1 MESINYTE
9 KILTFNLLV
18 GNSDGDKALNY
29 LTKANWDETKAAI
42 LYNKDK
48 ESKIKKSSF
57 YDYYD
62 YKPISNTNRINNINN
77 NSLLSYSNVNRIN
90 NINNN
95 SLLSYSYN
103 NINNINNYSNFN
115 DILFGSK
122 NEKTKVDLQKL
133 NTFPECPIFEK
144 KFIHNFAI
152 FKVDNNKYYRKF
164 SFYMKCTLS
173 YRDFIYRLKNN
184 VGIILLFSDSTVDN
198 AVQVLRNITNNEL
211 TRDLINNR
219 TVILPLSNN
228 TLEGSQLCKRI
239 NLKSKRNDF
248 PSILICFYKNERNFA
263 LIGDIKNVMDN
274 MPNLSNTLLQAFDLF
289 IEDKSLEPF
298 TSTFSSIID
307 PPKNNR
313 NKNKIINSNPY
324 DYSENFNGPSNS
336 NKIINDNIINNY
348 NNINIINQ
356 PNNYINDYQNNN
368 INNIINQPNNFI
380 NDYQY
385 NNFINDFSNRNSNNN
400 RKSNNNSY
408 NLIND
413 NNNYLSENL
422 NKNSK
427 VKRDSYS
434 YMTDGEVLVKQEN
447 EIKKLENIVEK
458 KRLEEEKK
466 EKEKKEE
473 EDKIKQEELMQKMQ
487 VESLV
492 KLLPKEP
499 SDEDPNKCTILFRF
513 PDGEK
518 VVERKFLKTDIVALL
533 YLYIKS
539 LGREI
544 YTENNENHFSLI
556 QSFPF
561 KNLDEVQSNTL
572 EQEGLYPNA
581 MLQIKVFE

>member
-1 MESINYTE
+1 MENINYSE

-18 GNSDGDKALNY
+18 GNSDEDKALKY
-29 LTKANWDETKAAI
+29 LTEANWDETKAAI

-77 NSLLSYSNVNRIN
+77 ID
-90 NINNN
+90 
-95 SLLSYSYN
+95 
-103 NINNINNYSNFN
+103 NYSNFN

-122 NEKTKVDLQKL
+122 NKKSKIDLNKL
-133 NTFPECPIFEK
+133 NNYPELPIFEK
-144 KFIHNFAI
+144 KFIHKFALM
-152 FKVDNNKYYRKF
+152 KVDNNIYYRKF
-164 SFYMKCTLS
+164 SFYLKCTLS
-173 YRDFIYRLKNN
+173 YNDFIYKLKNN
-184 VGIILLFSDSTVDN
+184 VGIILLFSDSTVEN
-198 AVQVLRNITNNEL
+198 AVTILRNITHNDL

-228 TLEGSQLCKRI
+228 TLEGTQLCKR
-239 NLKSKRNDF
+239 LKLKTKRNDF
-248 PSILICFYKNERNFA
+248 PTILICFYKNERNFA
-263 LIGDIKNVMDN
+263 LIGDIKNVMEN
-274 MPNLSNTLLQAFDLF
+274 MHNLSNTLLQAFDLF
-289 IEDKSLEPF
+289 IEDKNSDPF
-298 TSTFSSIID
+298 TSTFSPIID
-307 PPKNNR
+307 PPKSNR

-324 DYSENFNGPSNS
+324 EYSENFNLPSNS
-336 NKIINDNIINNY
+336 NKIINDNIIN
-348 NNINIINQ
+348 
-356 PNNYINDYQNNN
+356 NNN

-385 NNFINDFSNRNSNNN
+385 NNINNIINQPNNFINDYQYNNIINDFSNRNSNSIGNSNN
-400 RKSNNNSY
+400 KSN

-413 NNNYLSENL
+413 NNNYLSEGL
-422 NKNSK
+422 NRNSK
-427 VKRDSYS
+427 MKRDSYS
-434 YMTDGEVLVKQEN
+434 YMTDGEILAKQES
-447 EIKKLENIVEK
+447 EIKKLENMVEQ

-473 EDKIKQEELMQKMQ
+473 EDMKNQEELMQKIQ

-499 SDEDPNKCTILFRF
+499 DDDDPNKCTILFRF

-518 VVERKFLKTDIVALL
+518 VVQRKFLKTDIVALL

-544 YTENNENHFSLI
+544 YEENNENHFSLI

-581 MLQIKVFE
+581 MLQIKAID

>member
-1 MESINYTE
+1 MENINYSE

-18 GNSDGDKALNY
+18 GNSDEDKALKY
-29 LTKANWDETKAAI
+29 LTEANWDETKAAI

-48 ESKIKKSSF
+48 ESKINKSSF

-77 NSLLSYSNVNRIN
+77 ID
-90 NINNN
+90 
-95 SLLSYSYN
+95 
-103 NINNINNYSNFN
+103 NYSNFN

-122 NEKTKVDLQKL
+122 NKKSKIDLNKL
-133 NTFPECPIFEK
+133 NNYPELPIFEK
-144 KFIHNFAI
+144 KFIHKFALM
-152 FKVDNNKYYRKF
+152 KVDNNIYYRKF
-164 SFYMKCTLS
+164 SFYLKCTLS
-173 YRDFIYRLKNN
+173 YNDFIYKLKNN
-184 VGIILLFSDSTVDN
+184 VGIILLFSDSTVEN
-198 AVQVLRNITNNEL
+198 AVTILRNITHNDL

-228 TLEGSQLCKRI
+228 TLEGTQLCKR
-239 NLKSKRNDF
+239 LKLKTKRNDF
-248 PSILICFYKNERNFA
+248 PTILICFYKNERNFA

-274 MPNLSNTLLQAFDLF
+274 MHNLSNTLLQAFDLF
-289 IEDKSLEPF
+289 IEDKNSDPF
-298 TSTFSSIID
+298 TSTFSPIID
-307 PPKNNR
+307 PPKSNR

-324 DYSENFNGPSNS
+324 EYSENFNFPGNS
-336 NKIINDNIINNY
+336 NKIINDNIIN
-348 NNINIINQ
+348 
-356 PNNYINDYQNNN
+356 NNN

-385 NNFINDFSNRNSNNN
+385 NNINNIINQPNNFINDYQYNNIINDCSNRNSNSIGNSNN
-400 RKSNNNSY
+400 KSN

-413 NNNYLSENL
+413 NNNYLSEGL
-422 NKNSK
+422 NRNSK
-427 VKRDSYS
+427 MKRDSYS
-434 YMTDGEVLVKQEN
+434 YMTDGEILAKQES
-447 EIKKLENIVEK
+447 EIKKLENMVEQ

-473 EDKIKQEELMQKMQ
+473 EDMKNQEELMQKIQ

-499 SDEDPNKCTILFRF
+499 DDDDPNKCTILFRF

-518 VVERKFLKTDIVALL
+518 VVQRKFLKTDIVALL

-544 YTENNENHFSLI
+544 YEENNENHFSLI

-581 MLQIKVFE
+581 MLQIKAID

>member
-1 MESINYTE
+1 MENINYSE

-18 GNSDGDKALNY
+18 GNSDEDKALKY
-29 LTKANWDETKAAI
+29 LTEANWDETKAAI

-48 ESKIKKSSF
+48 ESKINKSSF

-77 NSLLSYSNVNRIN
+77 ID
-90 NINNN
+90 
-95 SLLSYSYN
+95 
-103 NINNINNYSNFN
+103 NYSNFN

-122 NEKTKVDLQKL
+122 NKKSKIDLNKL
-133 NTFPECPIFEK
+133 NNYPELPIFEK
-144 KFIHNFAI
+144 KFIHKFALM
-152 FKVDNNKYYRKF
+152 KVDNNIYYRKF
-164 SFYMKCTLS
+164 SFYLKCTLS
-173 YRDFIYRLKNN
+173 YNDFIYKLKNN
-184 VGIILLFSDSTVDN
+184 VGIILLFSDSTVEN
-198 AVQVLRNITNNEL
+198 AVTILRNITHNDL
-211 TRDLINNR
+211 TRDLINDR

-228 TLEGSQLCKRI
+228 TLEGTQLCKR
-239 NLKSKRNDF
+239 LKLKTKRNDF
-248 PSILICFYKNERNFA
+248 PTILICFYKNERNFA

-274 MPNLSNTLLQAFDLF
+274 MHNLSNTLLQAFDLF
-289 IEDKSLEPF
+289 IEDKNSDPF
-298 TSTFSSIID
+298 TSAFSPIID
-307 PPKNNR
+307 PPKSNR

-324 DYSENFNGPSNS
+324 EYSENFNLPSNS
-336 NKIINDNIINNY
+336 NKIINDNIIN
-348 NNINIINQ
+348 
-356 PNNYINDYQNNN
+356 NNN

-385 NNFINDFSNRNSNNN
+385 NNINNIINQPNNFINDYQYNNIINDFSNRNSNSIGNSNN
-400 RKSNNNSY
+400 KSN

-413 NNNYLSENL
+413 NNNYLSEGL
-422 NKNSK
+422 NRNSK
-427 VKRDSYS
+427 MKRDSYS
-434 YMTDGEVLVKQEN
+434 YMTDGEILAKQES
-447 EIKKLENIVEK
+447 EIKKLENMVEQ

-473 EDKIKQEELMQKMQ
+473 EDMKNQEELMQKIQ

-499 SDEDPNKCTILFRF
+499 DDDDPNKCTILFRF

-518 VVERKFLKTDIVALL
+518 VVQRKFLKTDIVALL

-544 YTENNENHFSLI
+544 YEENNENHFSLI

-581 MLQIKVFE
+581 MLQIKAID

>member
-1 MESINYTE
+1 MENINYSE

-18 GNSDGDKALNY
+18 GNSDEDKALKY
-29 LTKANWDETKAAI
+29 LTEANWDETKAAI

-48 ESKIKKSSF
+48 ESKINKSSF

-77 NSLLSYSNVNRIN
+77 ID
-90 NINNN
+90 
-95 SLLSYSYN
+95 
-103 NINNINNYSNFN
+103 NYSNFN

-122 NEKTKVDLQKL
+122 NKKSKIDLNKL
-133 NTFPECPIFEK
+133 NNYPELPIFEK
-144 KFIHNFAI
+144 KFIHKFALM
-152 FKVDNNKYYRKF
+152 KVDNNIYYRKF
-164 SFYMKCTLS
+164 SFYLKCTLS
-173 YRDFIYRLKNN
+173 YNDFIYKLKNN
-184 VGIILLFSDSTVDN
+184 VGIILLFSDSTVEN
-198 AVQVLRNITNNEL
+198 AVTILRNITHNDL
-211 TRDLINNR
+211 TRDLINDR

-228 TLEGSQLCKRI
+228 TLEGTQLCKR
-239 NLKSKRNDF
+239 LKLKTKRNDF
-248 PSILICFYKNERNFA
+248 PTILICFYKNERNFA

-274 MPNLSNTLLQAFDLF
+274 MHNLSNTLLQAFDLF
-289 IEDKSLEPF
+289 IEDKNSDPF
-298 TSTFSSIID
+298 TSTFSPIID
-307 PPKNNR
+307 PPKSNR

-324 DYSENFNGPSNS
+324 EYSENFNLPSNS
-336 NKIINDNIINNY
+336 NKIINDNIINN
-348 NNINIINQ
+348 NNIINQ
-356 PNNYINDYQNNN
+356 PNNFINDYQYNN

-385 NNFINDFSNRNSNNN
+385 NNIINDFSNRNSNSIGNSNN
-400 RKSNNNSY
+400 KSN

-413 NNNYLSENL
+413 NNNYLSEGL
-422 NKNSK
+422 NRNSK
-427 VKRDSYS
+427 MKRDSYS
-434 YMTDGEVLVKQEN
+434 YMTDGEILAKQES
-447 EIKKLENIVEK
+447 EIKKLENMVEQ

-473 EDKIKQEELMQKMQ
+473 EDMKNQEELMQKIQ

-499 SDEDPNKCTILFRF
+499 DDDDPNKCTILFRF

-518 VVERKFLKTDIVALL
+518 VVQRKFLKTDIVALL

-544 YTENNENHFSLI
+544 YEENNENHFSLI

-581 MLQIKVFE
+581 MLQIKAIE

>member
-1 MESINYTE
+1 MENINYSE

-18 GNSDGDKALNY
+18 GNSDEDKALKY
-29 LTKANWDETKAAI
+29 LTEANWDETKAAI

-48 ESKIKKSSF
+48 ESKINKSSF

-77 NSLLSYSNVNRIN
+77 ID
-90 NINNN
+90 
-95 SLLSYSYN
+95 
-103 NINNINNYSNFN
+103 NYSNFN

-122 NEKTKVDLQKL
+122 NKKSKIDLNKL
-133 NTFPECPIFEK
+133 NNYPELPIFEK
-144 KFIHNFAI
+144 KFIHKFALM
-152 FKVDNNKYYRKF
+152 KVDNNIYYRKF
-164 SFYMKCTLS
+164 SFYLKCTLS
-173 YRDFIYRLKNN
+173 YNDFIYKLKNN
-184 VGIILLFSDSTVDN
+184 VGIILLFSDSTVEN
-198 AVQVLRNITNNEL
+198 AVTILRNITHNDL
-211 TRDLINNR
+211 TRDLINDR

-228 TLEGSQLCKRI
+228 TLEGTQLCKR
-239 NLKSKRNDF
+239 LKLKTKRNDF
-248 PSILICFYKNERNFA
+248 PTILICFYKNERNFA

-274 MPNLSNTLLQAFDLF
+274 MHNLSNTLLQAFDLF
-289 IEDKSLEPF
+289 IEDKNSDPF
-298 TSTFSSIID
+298 TSAFSPIID
-307 PPKNNR
+307 PPKSNR

-324 DYSENFNGPSNS
+324 EYSENFNFPGNS
-336 NKIINDNIINNY
+336 KKIINDNIIN
-348 NNINIINQ
+348 
-356 PNNYINDYQNNN
+356 NNN

-385 NNFINDFSNRNSNNN
+385 NNINNIINQPNNFINDYQYNNIINDFSNRNSNSIGNSNN
-400 RKSNNNSY
+400 KSN

-413 NNNYLSENL
+413 NNNYLSEGL
-422 NKNSK
+422 NRNSK
-427 VKRDSYS
+427 MKRDSYS
-434 YMTDGEVLVKQEN
+434 YMTDGEILAKQES
-447 EIKKLENIVEK
+447 EIKKLENMVEQ

-473 EDKIKQEELMQKMQ
+473 EDMKNQEELMQKIQ

-499 SDEDPNKCTILFRF
+499 DDDDPNKCTILFRF

-518 VVERKFLKTDIVALL
+518 VVQRKFLKTDIVALL

-544 YTENNENHFSLI
+544 YEENNENHFSLI

-581 MLQIKVFE
+581 MLQIKAID

>member
-1 MESINYTE
+1 MENINYSE

-18 GNSDGDKALNY
+18 GNSDEDKALKY
-29 LTKANWDETKAAI
+29 LTEANWDETKAAI

-77 NSLLSYSNVNRIN
+77 ID
-90 NINNN
+90 
-95 SLLSYSYN
+95 
-103 NINNINNYSNFN
+103 NYSNFN

-122 NEKTKVDLQKL
+122 NKKTKIDLNKL
-133 NTFPECPIFEK
+133 NNYPELPIFEK
-144 KFIHNFAI
+144 KFIHKFALM
-152 FKVDNNKYYRKF
+152 KVDNNIYYRKF
-164 SFYMKCTLS
+164 SFYLKCTLS
-173 YRDFIYRLKNN
+173 YNDFIYKLKNN
-184 VGIILLFSDSTVDN
+184 VGIILLFSDSTVEN
-198 AVQVLRNITNNEL
+198 AVTILRNITHNDL
-211 TRDLINNR
+211 TRDLINDR

-228 TLEGSQLCKRI
+228 TLEGTQLCKR
-239 NLKSKRNDF
+239 LKLKTKRNDF
-248 PSILICFYKNERNFA
+248 PTILICFYKNERNFA

-274 MPNLSNTLLQAFDLF
+274 MHNLSNTLLQAFDLF
-289 IEDKSLEPF
+289 IEDKNSDPF
-298 TSTFSSIID
+298 TSAFSPIID
-307 PPKNNR
+307 PPKSNR

-324 DYSENFNGPSNS
+324 EYSENFNFPGNS
-336 NKIINDNIINNY
+336 NKIINDNIIN
-348 NNINIINQ
+348 
-356 PNNYINDYQNNN
+356 NNN

-385 NNFINDFSNRNSNNN
+385 NNINNIINQPNNFINDYQYNNIINDFSNRNSNSIGNSNN
-400 RKSNNNSY
+400 KSN

-413 NNNYLSENL
+413 NNNYLSEGL
-422 NKNSK
+422 NRNSK
-427 VKRDSYS
+427 MKRDSYS
-434 YMTDGEVLVKQEN
+434 YMTDGEILAKQES
-447 EIKKLENIVEK
+447 EIKKLENMVEQ

-473 EDKIKQEELMQKMQ
+473 EDMKNQEELMQKIQ

-499 SDEDPNKCTILFRF
+499 DDDDPNKCTILFRF

-518 VVERKFLKTDIVALL
+518 VVQRKFLKTDIVALL

-544 YTENNENHFSLI
+544 YEENNENHFSLI

-581 MLQIKVFE
+581 MLQIKAID

>member
-1 MESINYTE
+1 MENINYSE

-18 GNSDGDKALNY
+18 GNSDEDKALKY
-29 LTKANWDETKAAI
+29 LTEANWDETKAAI

-48 ESKIKKSSF
+48 ESKIKKSSL

-77 NSLLSYSNVNRIN
+77 ID
-90 NINNN
+90 
-95 SLLSYSYN
+95 
-103 NINNINNYSNFN
+103 NYSNFN

-122 NEKTKVDLQKL
+122 NKKSKIDLNKL
-133 NTFPECPIFEK
+133 NNYPELPIFEK
-144 KFIHNFAI
+144 KFIHKFALM
-152 FKVDNNKYYRKF
+152 KVDNNIYYRKF
-164 SFYMKCTLS
+164 SFYLKCTLS
-173 YRDFIYRLKNN
+173 YNDFIYKLKNN
-184 VGIILLFSDSTVDN
+184 VGIILLFSDSTVEN
-198 AVQVLRNITNNEL
+198 AVTILRNITHNDL
-211 TRDLINNR
+211 TRDLINDR

-228 TLEGSQLCKRI
+228 TLEGAQLCKR
-239 NLKSKRNDF
+239 LKLKTKRNDF
-248 PSILICFYKNERNFA
+248 PTILICFYKNERNFA

-274 MPNLSNTLLQAFDLF
+274 MHNLSNTLLQAFDLF
-289 IEDKSLEPF
+289 IEDKNSDPF
-298 TSTFSSIID
+298 TSAFSPIID
-307 PPKNNR
+307 PPKSNR

-324 DYSENFNGPSNS
+324 EYSENFNLPSNS
-336 NKIINDNIINNY
+336 NKIINDNIIN
-348 NNINIINQ
+348 
-356 PNNYINDYQNNN
+356 NNN

-385 NNFINDFSNRNSNNN
+385 NNINNIINQPNNFINDYQYNNIINDFSNRNSNSIGNSNN
-400 RKSNNNSY
+400 KSN

-413 NNNYLSENL
+413 NNNYLSEGL
-422 NKNSK
+422 NRNSK
-427 VKRDSYS
+427 MKRDSYS
-434 YMTDGEVLVKQEN
+434 YMTDGEILAKQES
-447 EIKKLENIVEK
+447 EIKKLENMVEQ

-473 EDKIKQEELMQKMQ
+473 EDMKNQEELMQKIQ

-499 SDEDPNKCTILFRF
+499 DDDDPNKCTILFRF

-518 VVERKFLKTDIVALL
+518 VVQRKFLKTDIVALL

-544 YTENNENHFSLI
+544 YEENNENHFSLI

-581 MLQIKVFE
+581 MLQIKAID